1 MNNII
6 YLDNAATTKVDKEV
20 LETYNK
26 VSTTF
31 FANTSSIHSLGYKN
45 NDLLE
50 KARASILSNLNL
62 KDDELIFTSGA
73 TESNN
78 LAIKGY
84 ALKHKNRGNHI
95 IVSSIEHPSVLE
107 CAKQLESEFGFNVT
121 YLPVKE
127 DGKIDINTLKEAIR
141 KETILVSIMSVN
153 NETGVIEPIEEI
165 ASLLKGY
172 NNIVFHVDAVQSI
185 GKVDINLKD
194 VDMITLTSHKINGLK
209 GIGALIKKKNIS
221 LLSLNTGGGQENNL
235 RSGTYDLANIVSF
248 AKAIDIAIKNQKS
261 RYMYVKNLSDILY
274 EYFLTNKDEYHLN
287 SNKENPYIV
296 NVSLLNKKASVIVEG
311 LSSSGV
317 MVSSISACHSKG
329 EPFSYVVMEM
339 SHNEKLARNTLRISL
354 SHENTKE
361 EIEEFIAKLT
371 KFNKEIRQ

>member
-172 NNIVFHVDAVQSI
+172 NNIAFHVDAVQSI

-194 VDMITLTSHKINGLK
+194 VDLITLTSHKIILHILPVLLRSSEQLPDSTYRESVCLQQWHVPKDTQCTSFRRKSRGK
-209 GIGALIKKKNIS
+209 QS
-221 LLSLNTGGGQENNL
+221 LLRHDVDQVL
-235 RSGTYDLANIVSF
+235 R
-248 AKAIDIAIKNQKS
+248 
-261 RYMYVKNLSDILY
+261 
-274 EYFLTNKDEYHLN
+274 
-287 SNKENPYIV
+287 
-296 NVSLLNKKASVIVEG
+296 
-311 LSSSGV
+311 
-317 MVSSISACHSKG
+317 KG
-329 EPFSYVVMEM
+329 PDD
-339 SHNEKLARNTLRISL
+339 K
-354 SHENTKE
+354 
-361 EIEEFIAKLT
+361 
-371 KFNKEIRQ
+371 